1 LAGRWQRD
9 MLTKG
14 AFVLTQL
21 LIRLLS
27 STLPVSG
34 RIE

>member
-1 LAGRWQRD
+1 LAGRWQRET
-9 MLTKG
+9 LTEG